1 MISELQ
7 EKVTKADES
16 VFYSTTHLK
25 GTENLYYENHRLV
38 DFDAEIIEVF
48 ANIQPKNA
56 RNIVILDR
64 SAFYPT
70 SSGN

>member
-7 EKVTKADES
+7 ERVTKAAEA
-16 VFYSTTHLK
+16 VLYSTTHLK
-25 GTENLYYENHRLV
+25 ETENLYYENHRLV

-48 ANIQPKNA
+48 ANLQQKNA
-56 RNIVILDR
+56 RNIVILNR

-70 SSGN
+70 SGGQ